1 MDDITR
7 WSVDD
12 FDEEDDTDTTIQLA
26 IHGLTIADDATPAQV
41 AAALYAR
48 FGLDW
53 CMALPNELY
62 RQAAIEK
69 VAKWKHR
76 VQLPDGD
83 KLLPK
88 RGKGGRWV

>member
-12 FDEEDDTDTTIQLA
+12 LDEDDDTDGVPIQLA

-53 CMALPNELY
+53 AMQLTQELY
-62 RQAAIEK
+62 RQAAFEK
-69 VAKWKHR
+69 VQKWRHR
-76 VQLPDGD
+76 VQLPNI
-83 KLLPK
+83 
-88 RGKGGRWV
+88 

>member
-1 MDDITR
+1 MT
-7 WSVDD
+7 DD
-12 FDEEDDTDTTIQLA
+12 FDEDDDTAIQLA
-26 IHGLTIADDATPAQV
+26 INGLTIADDATPAQV

-62 RQAAIEK
+62 RQAAFEK

-76 VQLPDGD
+76 LQMPDKD
-83 KLLPK
+83 KLLSK
-88 RGKGGRWV
+88 RGKGGRWVS